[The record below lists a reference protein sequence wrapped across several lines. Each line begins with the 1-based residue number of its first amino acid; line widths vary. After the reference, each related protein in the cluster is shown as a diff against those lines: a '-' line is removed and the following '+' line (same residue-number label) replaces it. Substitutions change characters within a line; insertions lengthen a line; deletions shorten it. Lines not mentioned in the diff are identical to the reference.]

1 MTRGSTSESMLSGDD
16 GRDQLYSPF
25 TTMVSSSAGMSSSS
39 SRVGR
44 MVVMECG
51 RRVVLF
57 WGIWN
62 ASEMSRVNEGK
73 NFNPCLT
80 IQ

>member
-1 MTRGSTSESMLSGDD
+1 MLPGDD

-25 TTMVSSSAGMSSSS
+25 TTMVSSSAGISSSS
-39 SRVGR
+39 SRVGG
-44 MVVMECG
+44 MVGMECE

-62 ASEMSRVNEGK
+62 AFEMSRLNEV
-73 NFNPCLT
+73 LDL
-80 IQ
+80 